1 MSPDVFQEMARVQK
15 THWWFAARR
24 KILESVITG
33 ISLPCSPKI
42 LELGCG
48 PGGNLAM
55 LNKFGELHAMESDK
69 AACDIANSLSIC
81 NVTQGCLPAIA
92 PYPDRAFDL
101 VCMLD
106 VLEHIEDDGMA
117 LQSAARLLKPAGRLL
132 VTVPAYAWLWSAHDE
147 AHHHYRR
154 YTMRT
159 LEQAASAAD
168 LKIQRMGY
176 FNSFLFPA
184 IATARLLGKSSGRKS
199 ASDATEPPPLI
210 NAMLRTI
217 FQMESYLIPHM
228 LFPFGTSV
236 MAILHTSK

>member
-1 MSPDVFQEMARVQK
+1 MSPDVLQEMAHVQK

-24 KILESVITG
+24 KILESVIADMA
-33 ISLPCSPKI
+33 LPCSPKI

-69 AACDIANSLSIC
+69 AACDVANSLSIC
-81 NVTQGCLPAIA
+81 NVTQGCLPATV
-92 PYPDRAFDL
+92 PYPDQAFDL

-147 AHHHYRR
+147 SHHHYRR
-154 YTMRT
+154 YTKRT
-159 LEQAASAAD
+159 LGQAALTAN
-168 LKIQRMGY
+168 LKVQRMGY
-176 FNSFLFPA
+176 FNSILFPA
-184 IATARLLGKSSGRKS
+184 IASARLMGKLSGRKS
-199 ASDATEPPPLI
+199 ESDASEPPRFV
-210 NAMLRTI
+210 NATLRTI

-236 MAILHTSK
+236 LATLSTPK